1 MLFRSYLF
9 QSESLEDLEDASGWF
24 WSIRKEQLSPEQ
36 IDRILKFFDR
46 CISWSRDLTSPPA
59 KLLSGLSRLSYY
71 LQTLTNK
78 ETNWLLA
85 VAPYVKVNHNYNFF
99 LEELDRLADVYPAAV
114 SLVLKAY
121 LNSYVPDYDFEDR
134 LKKIL
139 TKLAQHD
146 RRDDAIALA
155 DQLSRLPGMIQLYSE
170 LKSMP

>member
-1 MLFRSYLF
+1 M
-9 QSESLEDLEDASGWF
+9 
-24 WSIRKEQLSPEQ
+24 
-36 IDRILKFFDR
+36 
-46 CISWSRDLTSPPA
+46 
-59 KLLSGLSRLSYY
+59 
-71 LQTLTNK
+71 
-78 ETNWLLA
+78 
-85 VAPYVKVNHNYNFF
+85 APYVKVNHNYNFF